1 MFMRPTFR
9 LVRDNTKIQF
19 MRGRIMGLVVSAI
32 LSTASVVMFFYP
44 GLNLGIDF
52 SGGIVMEVRTPGPAD
67 FGQIR
72 AALAAEHIPEQGVQQ
87 FGDPSEVLIRLG
99 AQPTEAAV
107 QQAVT
112 RVRTALE
119 KAVSGVKVLRTD
131 AVGASV
137 SAELFRNGL
146 LALGISLVMILVYIW
161 FRFEWQFAVGAVVT
175 LILDITKAIGFLA
188 LTRIE
193 FDLVMVA
200 AILTVLGY
208 STNDKVVVY
217 DRVRENLRKYKS
229 LTLREL
235 IDLSINETLNRTL
248 GTSMTVFL
256 ASLPLALFGGES
268 ISGFAWVM
276 LFGIVVGTSS
286 SIFIAA
292 PILLFLGEHRLRREA
307 AAPVPAPGAR
317 RSLSLLVG
325 GSEGSDVD
333 NVARVFAAFL
343 GPRLGAPRPGGVEI
357 DILCMPG
364 DSGRAMLTALGDAQP
379 GGATVGWVMT
389 PTLAARMIDR
399 GDPTLIQRI
408 QLVGQVEREP
418 IAFVSPASDPA
429 NSVQDIIR
437 RAGDD
442 ADAVPLGTPPAGS
455 PPHLAA
461 LRLQVLAQTRLNIVT
476 FPSSAAVRQ
485 AVVAGNVSAAALGLS
500 A

>member
-1 MFMRPTFR
+1 MFIKPRFR
-9 LVRDNTKIQF
+9 LVPDTTRIHF
-19 MRGRIMGLVVSAI
+19 MRGRYMGLIVSAI
-32 LSTASVVMFFYP
+32 LSTASIVLFFYP

-52 SGGIVMEVRTPGPAD
+52 SGGVVMEVRTPGPAD
-67 FGQIR
+67 FTQIR
-72 AALAAEHIPEQGVQQ
+72 AALGTEHIPEQGVQR

-99 AQPTEAAV
+99 AQPSEASTQAAV
-107 QQAVT
+107 AH
-112 RVRTALE
+112 VRAALE
-119 KAVSGVKVLRTD
+119 KGVPGATILRTD

-146 LALGISLVMILVYIW
+146 LALGISLLMILVYIW
-161 FRFEWQFAVGAVVT
+161 FRFEWQFAVGGVIT
-175 LILDITKAIGFLA
+175 LVLDITKAIGFLA

-229 LTLREL
+229 MPLREL

-307 AAPVPAPGAR
+307 AAPNTPPV
-317 RSLSLLVG
+317 STQ
-325 GSEGSDVD
+325 
-333 NVARVFAAFL
+333 VATAQAAL
-343 GPRLGAPRPGGVEI
+343 P
-357 DILCMPG
+357 
-364 DSGRAMLTALGDAQP
+364 
-379 GGATVGWVMT
+379 
-389 PTLAARMIDR
+389 
-399 GDPTLIQRI
+399 
-408 QLVGQVEREP
+408 
-418 IAFVSPASDPA
+418 
-429 NSVQDIIR
+429 
-437 RAGDD
+437 RAGQGK
-442 ADAVPLGTPPAGS
+442 ADSSKAGPARATTVP
-455 PPHLAA
+455 
-461 LRLQVLAQTRLNIVT
+461 
-476 FPSSAAVRQ
+476 RQ
-485 AVVAGNVSAAALGLS
+485 
-500 A
+500 